1 MEINE
6 SNFFLICK
14 GLSHSQHLLVWAI
27 GLGCT
32 DTGGIYYYEIVGMDM
47 EEQNHLG
54 LGWGRRPLGTPA
66 LHAQRTC
73 QLPSPRS
80 PRALA
85 SALQKPAVSQG
96 R

>member
-32 DTGGIYYYEIVGMDM
+32 DAGGIYYCEVVGMDM

-54 LGWGRRPLGTPA
+54 L
-66 LHAQRTC
+66 
-73 QLPSPRS
+73 S
-80 PRALA
+80 
-85 SALQKPAVSQG
+85 
-96 R
+96 